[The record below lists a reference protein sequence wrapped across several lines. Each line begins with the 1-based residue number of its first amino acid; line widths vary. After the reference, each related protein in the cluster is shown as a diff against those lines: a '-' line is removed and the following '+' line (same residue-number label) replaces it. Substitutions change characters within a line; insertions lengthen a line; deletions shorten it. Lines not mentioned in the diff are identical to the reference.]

1 MMTTKRNIFSLPY
14 ATDMASTSSMYH
26 RHCTTHTTKPVAH
39 VAYEIVFQS
48 VFCLLHDKLGT
59 PALVIIDIGLKPKLS
74 AIPVV
79 YDYYDAKF

>member
-14 ATDMASTSSMYH
+14 ATDMASTFSLYH
-26 RHCTTHTTKPVAH
+26 HGCTTHTTKPVAH

-48 VFCLLHDKLGT
+48 VFCMTNL
-59 PALVIIDIGLKPKLS
+59 AFQFLVIIDIGLKPKLS
-74 AIPVV
+74 DIPIV